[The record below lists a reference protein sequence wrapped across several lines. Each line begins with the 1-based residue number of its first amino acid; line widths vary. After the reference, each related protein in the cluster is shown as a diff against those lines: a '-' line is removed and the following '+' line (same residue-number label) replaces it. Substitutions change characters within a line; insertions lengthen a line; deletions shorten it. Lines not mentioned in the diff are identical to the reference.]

1 VIVRSLREG
10 QEDESVQ
17 GGVEHVPAG
26 LQNVGDA
33 GQALSGTIAHLH
45 SVHQLAP
52 LQSALYFV
60 TNRVNHEEYAGVAG
74 KHVHVS
80 L

>member
-1 VIVRSLREG
+1 MVIEALRK
-10 QEDESVQ
+10 DLPYKSVQ
-17 GGVEHVPAG
+17 GGVEYVPAG

-33 GQALSGTIAHLH
+33 GEALSGTIAHLH

-60 TNRVNHEEYAGVAG
+60 TNRVNHEEYAGIAG
-74 KHVHVS
+74 EQTWVS